1 MKSCFILR
9 MTKTMPIINHQPFSF
24 DKSNQTQSTMRY
36 RESPLNSEEKE
47 VKNISLS
54 NRSDLCSIM

>member
-1 MKSCFILR
+1 
-9 MTKTMPIINHQPFSF
+9 MPIINHQPFSF